1 MARDD
6 FPEIPGNFPDGYV
19 PFFMREDGPGD
30 WWNFDNTSNFW
41 CCDSGGINM
50 QWWFYLDMWFLLWM
64 FMEFGDFSCPMD
76 AESSFYIWDECY
88 DNVLFT
94 FDYSV
99 VTDDYSG
106 EVVMTGSEFKEMAL
120 RIEANDEFGSHA
132 PYIWMQHT
140 NGMTFGTQDDEE
152 QEIRFFTSDTTVNLD
167 PGDGY
172 YFCFGIDSSPTPGIQ
187 DSVISASG
195 MSTPTQFDRNIF
207 LKPSEYGKVKFGEYS
222 TDGAK
227 TITGYIEIVTA
238 DGKIRKLAVIDDED
252 EYQEQHQAV

>member
-6 FPEIPGNFPDGYV
+6 NPFELPDSFPDGYV
-19 PFFMREDGPGD
+19 PFFIREQYGD

-64 FMEFGDFSCPMD
+64 LMEFGNIECPVD

-99 VTDDYSG
+99 VTDSYSG
-106 EVVMTGSEFKEMAL
+106 ESIMTGSEYKEMAL

-132 PYIWMQHT
+132 PYIWMQHSH
-140 NGMTFGTQDDEE
+140 GMTFGTLDDDETL
-152 QEIRFFTSDTTVNLD
+152 RFFCSDTLVNID

-207 LKPSEYGKVKFGEYS
+207 LKPSEYGLIKFGEYQMTQS
-222 TDGAK
+222 P
-227 TITGYIEIVTA
+227 TITGYIRMVTA
-238 DGKIRKLAVIDDED
+238 DGKVRKLAVIDDED
-252 EYQEQHQAV
+252 EYQEHYEQV

>member
-1 MARDD
+1 MADIE
-6 FPEIPGNFPDGYV
+6 FPEFPEGYI
-19 PFFMREDGPGD
+19 PFFIRVNVGE

-41 CCDSGGINM
+41 CCNEGGLSM
-50 QWWFYLDMWFLLWM
+50 EMWFYLDMWFLMWIM
-64 FMEFGDFSCPMD
+64 MEFEGQLGCPMD

-88 DNVLFT
+88 ENILFT
-94 FDYSV
+94 FDSST
-99 VTDDYSG
+99 VTDDYTG
-106 EVVMTGSEFKEMAL
+106 ESIMTGSEFKEMAL
-120 RIEANDEFGSHA
+120 RIEANNEFGSHA
-132 PYIWMQHT
+132 PYIWMQHAR
-140 NGMTFGTQDDEE
+140 GMTLATQDDAE
-152 QEIRFFTSDTTVNLD
+152 QEIRFFTSDTVVNLD
-167 PGDGY
+167 TGDGY